1 MQDDIRPITA
11 IELKKHTPR
20 ADVGHRPSTTVVDPR
35 DLYVDAAYQR
45 DLSTKSLRLIRKLV
59 EEWDWRRYKV
69 PVVTRVDGRWH
80 VIDGQHTA
88 IAAVTHGGINE
99 LEVLVVDAGERSDR
113 AGAFIGHNKH
123 RVQITNS
130 ELFFAA
136 VASGDEDAQTAI
148 RICERA
154 GATVLRNPSPG
165 RAFRPGE
172 LIAVAA
178 LMQLIRRRTAVKAR
192 IVIETLVRARA
203 APITAEV
210 IRAVDTVLHDP
221 NYGDVEPDEIVAAFE
236 KFGPALASKTTELA
250 LAKGLPKAKALG
262 IVLYQHT
269 RKRKPA
275 KPANGSATR
284 HGEPCASERGQPIY
298 VSGATR

>member
-1 MQDDIRPITA
+1 MQNDIRPIRA
-11 IELKKHTPR
+11 IELKKDCRR
-20 ADVGHRPSTTVVDPR
+20 AKIGPRPSTTVVDPR
-35 DLYVDAAYQR
+35 DLHVDAAYQR
-45 DLSTKSLRLIRKLV
+45 ELSPKSLRLIRKLV

-69 PVVTRVDGRWH
+69 PVVTRVDGTWH

-99 LEVLVVDAGERSDR
+99 LEVLVVEAGERSDR

-148 RICERA
+148 QICERA
-154 GATVLRNPSPG
+154 GATILRNPSPG

-178 LMQLIRRRTAVKAR
+178 LMQLIRRRTTVKAR
-192 IVIETLVRARA
+192 IVIETLARARA
-203 APITAEV
+203 APITAEL
-210 IRAVDTVLHDP
+210 IRAVDTVLHDQ
-221 NYGDVEPDEIVAAFE
+221 NYGDVEPDEIVHAFE
-236 KFGPALASKTTELA
+236 KFGPALASKTTELS

-269 RKRKPA
+269 RKRKPV
-275 KPANGSATR
+275 KTGNGTVHPAR
-284 HGEPCASERGQPIY
+284 DERRGQAIHL
-298 VSGATR
+298 SGAAR